1 MVKGSEELL
10 PPLLQPRSPEL
21 PLGVFTAT
29 LAVPGAETM
38 AVVIV
43 ACNCWLLVTV
53 VANAVPLRTI
63 TEAET
68 KLVPSTVR
76 MKPC

>member
-29 LAVPGAETM
+29 LAVPAAEMTV
-38 AVVIV
+38 VVIV
-43 ACNCWLLVTV
+43 ACNCWALVTV
-53 VANAVPLRTI
+53 VASAIPLTTI